1 MITAGWYC
9 AVGMSNEEGGDKRK
23 FVIGVLV
30 LVVLVMVNMYL
41 AKQT

>member
-1 MITAGWYC
+1 MITAGWYG
-9 AVGMSNEEGGDKRK
+9 AVGMSNEEGGDNRK

-30 LVVLVMVNMYL
+30 VVVLVLVIMYL